1 MWRNQ
6 NCDGHAQLL
15 TQDNVPQNKIT
26 MKKEHLIQY
35 KNEIAEYETLIF
47 VSVIFSSPCEVGYWA
62 SIMCYPTYD

>member
-1 MWRNQ
+1 
-6 NCDGHAQLL
+6 
-15 TQDNVPQNKIT
+15 